1 MISNPKVVKVSC
13 IFENYNL
20 YIGSLSIG
28 GHLKHLNFKKMKWR
42 LSFPLQVYA
51 KSKSLKLENFI
62 T

>member
-1 MISNPKVVKVSC
+1 MISNQKAVNYKVSC

-28 GHLKHLNFKKMKWR
+28 GHLKHLNFKKIEM
-42 LSFPLQVYA
+42 
-51 KSKSLKLENFI
+51 E